1 MLKNSAGD
9 RILILSPHT
18 DDGELSSGGTI
29 AKFID
34 QDKEIFYVALSSC
47 EKSVPDCFDKNI
59 LIKECKAALSELKVH
74 KRNIFIFDYEVREF
88 QKYRQQILDQLIQL
102 SREIQPNLVIC
113 PSSFDIHQD
122 HQTVY
127 NECLRAF
134 KKNASIW
141 GMEHPWNNITFRTD
155 IFIELEQKHMQKKIN
170 ALNKYESQSSREYFN
185 ENYIRA
191 CAYARG
197 MNIGIMFA
205 EVFECIRIRM

>member
-1 MLKNSAGD
+1 MLKNGAFD

-18 DDGELSSGGTI
+18 DDGELSAGGTI
-29 AKFID
+29 AKFIELD
-34 QDKEIFYVALSSC
+34 IEIYYVAMSSC
-47 EKSVPDCFDKNI
+47 QKSVPDCCDTDI
-59 LIKECKAALSELKVH
+59 LIQECRSALDELDVPQK
-74 KRNIFIFDYEVREF
+74 NIFIFDYEVREF
-88 QKYRQQILDQLIQL
+88 QKYRQQILDQLIRL
-102 SREIQPNLVIC
+102 SKEIQPDLVIC

-122 HQTVY
+122 HQVVY

-155 IFIELEQKHMQKKIN
+155 IFIELEQKHLQKKIN
-170 ALNKYESQSSREYFN
+170 ALNKYGSQSSREYFN
-185 ENYIRA
+185 EDYIRA

-205 EVFECIRIRM
+205 EVFECIRIRI